1 MKTKRK
7 IFIVIFTIL
16 LSICISV
23 PTNANIESSNKI
35 ASTIDPQLQSS
46 LQDASSTTKIPVD
59 IWLYETSTNQTRETK
74 IYSEIGVSKA
84 QILTSAKISISAEKV
99 DEYIMTER
107 AMYANER
114 TEQYVAFR
122 LDYPEIEG
130 LNETLKSNTRLF
142 YSRYAPVIRAE
153 LTTKEIKLLARD
165 ERVQSIYYSPDI
177 TLEPEGDIS
186 VPTINADYTRDVSD
200 CTGSGIKIG
209 LLEARGLPN
218 KNKSYF
224 VDAEIYY
231 DPNVSET
238 FDEHA
243 EQVAAVMVAQTTTIN
258 GITYQGIIPEATLYA
273 TYFNGTGDWRVRAE
287 WLLDQGVHVINL
299 SAGIANS
306 NTYGIHEKWFDH
318 IAIDHCVHL
327 VKSSGNSNGKISSP
341 GMAYNILTVGAI
353 NDMNTLDC
361 NDDERYVIQNGN
373 TVYGSSYIED
383 TGLTNKPDLVA
394 PGVYINSAAYLD
406 GSTYFNHGT
415 SLSAPHVTAVVAQ
428 LCEAQPYLS
437 AFPERVKAILTA
449 SITHSQHTYTNSDA
463 EYDQFGAG
471 VIDAKAAFNTAVNGR
486 FYNTDFRANS
496 VANTQK
502 SYSFTV
508 SAPTHV
514 RVSLSWLMESSLSGN
529 HANAG
534 VGTHPLADLTL
545 YIYGPDGEQIGDW
558 HADNQNTQIAD
569 FIASEAGTYR
579 MVVKLNE
586 TTTTFV
592 AAALAWYFY
601 DT

>member
-1 MKTKRK
+1 MKKVKK
-7 IFIVIFTIL
+7 ICIVIFTIM
-16 LSICISV
+16 LSVSMSFPANADIIS
-23 PTNANIESSNKI
+23 SSKV
-35 ASTIDPQLQSS
+35 ASTVDPQLQAILQKTSS
-46 LQDASSTTKIPVD
+46 STKIPVD
-59 IWLYETSTNQTRETK
+59 IWLYETSSKQTRETK
-74 IYSEIGVSKA
+74 IYSEIGINKA
-84 QILTSAKISISAEKV
+84 QLLTSARNFVTSKKV
-99 DEYIMTER
+99 DEYIITER
-107 AMYANER
+107 TMYTNER
-114 TEQYVAFR
+114 AEQYTQFSW
-122 LDYPEIEG
+122 DYPDIQG
-130 LNETLKSNTRLF
+130 LNKTIKSNTRLF
-142 YSRYAPVIRAE
+142 YSKYAPVIRAE
-153 LTTKEIKLLARD
+153 LTTDEIELLARD
-165 ERVQSIYYSPDI
+165 SRVQSIYYSPDI
-177 TLEPEGDIS
+177 SLEPES
-186 VPTINADYTRDVSD
+186 ESSFLTTNAEYTRDVSG
-200 CTGSGIKIG
+200 CTGNGIKIG
-209 LLEARGLPN
+209 LIEVNGFPD
-218 KNKSYF
+218 KNKSF
-224 VDAEIYY
+224 LINSNIIY
-231 DPNVSET
+231 DPDI
-238 FDEHA
+238 DEVFSNHA
-243 EQVAAVMVAQTTTIN
+243 TQVAAIMVAQAETVS
-258 GITYQGIIPEATLYA
+258 GITYEGIVPDATLYA
-273 TYFNGTGDWRVRAE
+273 TYYDGGTSDWRMKVE
-287 WLLDQGVHVINL
+287 WLLDQGVHVINM
-299 SAGIANS
+299 SAGNTTAPS
-306 NTYGIHEKWFDH
+306 NTYSTREKWLDH
-318 IAIDHCVHL
+318 VAIDHCVHF
-327 VKSSGNSNGKISSP
+327 VQAAGNTGDSIARP
-341 GMAYNILTVGAI
+341 GMAYNVLTIGAL
-353 NDMNTLDC
+353 DDKNTDTLG
-361 NDDERYVIQNGN
+361 DDDIAVF
-373 TVYGSSYIED
+373 SSYTES

-394 PGVYINSAAYLD
+394 PGVNITTAAGSA
-406 GSTYFNHGT
+406 SGT
-415 SLSAPHVTAVVAQ
+415 SYAAPIATAVVAQ
-428 LCEAQPYLS
+428 LCEAQLYLK